1 MEITTSKVSE
11 VTTHPSTG
19 VNEDQLGS
27 SSEFTVHWADGL
39 VSRYVGYFARK
50 RDGVAEFRSYVS
62 LMKDGESIGVDEE
75 CEYSIRYSSEDALTQ
90 LALTKVEEVRLVIVK
105 YFATNENV

>member
-11 VTTHPSTG
+11 VTTHPSEG

-62 LMKDGESIGVDEE
+62 RMKDGESLGDDEE
-75 CEYSIRYSSEDALTQ
+75 CEYTIHYTSEDALTQ
-90 LALTKVEEVRLVIVK
+90 LALTEVEEARRGIVK
-105 YFATNENV
+105 YFATNGKV